1 MVRNIIARKGGTM
14 KIGIGGHQ
22 DLGGP
27 ETFEFLTTSFRRL
40 LQESKPTCVYS
51 ALAKGADQLLMQVA
65 LELDVPV
72 EAVIPCKD
80 YENNYLGHDRKEYWR
95 FYHAALAHHL
105 LAFPECRGRAY
116 EAAGH
121 WIVEQSDLTVL
132 AWNGKPPAGR
142 GGTAD
147 MAHYARFLEKS
158 CLHLHTLD
166 YTATLYQFSHSPS
179 VSQEGSEGTVLIVP
193 VVQGKKELVFLIEK
207 TSQIGFPRALQ
218 IEQAALQQA
227 LRRDMGYQAGHFE
240 VLGSLEA
247 SGKVEIVVASD
258 LIWAPIPSEQPT
270 RVHTRKLTDALAQ
283 SQERGHFDQM
293 TTLALSIYARSREMQ
308 S

>member
-1 MVRNIIARKGGTM
+1 M

-27 ETFEFLTTSFRRL
+27 ETLEFLKTSFRQL

-72 EAVIPCKD
+72 EVVIPCKD
-80 YENNYLGHDRKEYWR
+80 YENNHLGDERKEYWR
-95 FYHAALAHHL
+95 LYHAARAHHL

-147 MAHYARFLEKS
+147 MAHYARFLGKS
-158 CLHLHTLD
+158 CLHLHTLN
-166 YTATLYQFSHSPS
+166 YTATLYQFSHLSS
-179 VSQEGSEGTVLIVP
+179 VSQEGSGGTALIVP

-207 TSQIGFPRALQ
+207 TSQIDFPRASQ
-218 IEQAALQQA
+218 IEHSALQQA
-227 LRRDMGYQAGHFE
+227 LRRDMGYQAGHLE

-247 SGKVEIVVASD
+247 SEKVEIIVASD
-258 LIWAPIPSEQPT
+258 LTWAPIPSEQPT
-270 RVHTRKLTDALAQ
+270 RIHTRKLTDALAQ
-283 SQERGHFDQM
+283 SKEREHFDQM
-293 TTLALSIYARSREMQ
+293 AALALFMYAQSRKEQ